1 MASNYKI
8 FWTAEAINNFESIL
22 SYLSDNWTP
31 REIENFKI
39 KLSKQLNL
47 IQQNPFLFPV
57 SPYNPKLHKAVLSK
71 QIIVFYE
78 VSEEKV
84 YLNYLYNT
92 TQNID
97 KIK

>member
-8 FWTAEAINNFESIL
+8 YWTAEAINNLESIL
-22 SYLSDNWTP
+22 SYLSNFWTQ
-31 REIENFKI
+31 REIENFKV

-57 SPYNPKLHKAVLSK
+57 STYNPRLRKAVLSK

-78 VSEEKV
+78 ISQGRI
-84 YLNYLYNT
+84 YLIYLFNT
-92 TQNID
+92 KKDSHNL
-97 KIK
+97 